1 MGVTFPEKAKEWPKP
16 LKPLP
21 RLLRK
26 LRLLKQLQME
36 KLKLKLLPQKT
47 EPQKLHQMEP
57 QRRLQATAQLKRP
70 LMEQLKLSLQTEPLR
85 QNPQRQ
91 KLNLQTEP
99 PLKQQKPMELL
110 RLPQAKPKLLTVK
123 PQR

>member
-1 MGVTFPEKAKEWPKP
+1 MGFSDRDYKAKVVDLRSCYFSSKKAKEWPKP
-16 LKPLP
+16 LKPP
-21 RLLRK
+21 PQLLRK
-26 LRLLKQLQME
+26 LRLLKQLQTE
-36 KLKLKLLPQKT
+36 KLKLLPQKT

-57 QRRLQATAQLKRP
+57 QRRHPPTAQLRRP

-99 PLKQQKPMELL
+99 PLKQQKKMELL
-110 RLPQAKPKLLTVK
+110 R
-123 PQR
+123 